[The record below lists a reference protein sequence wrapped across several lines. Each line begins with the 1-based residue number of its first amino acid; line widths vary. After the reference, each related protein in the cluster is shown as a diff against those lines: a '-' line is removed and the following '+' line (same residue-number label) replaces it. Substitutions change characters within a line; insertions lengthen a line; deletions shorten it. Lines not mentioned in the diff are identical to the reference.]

1 MRAGCSYGGVQEC
14 EEERQYWLF
23 AERDANKAFDKKMN
37 GNTIRNQSL
46 FLKGIKRCF
55 GKK

>member
-1 MRAGCSYGGVQEC
+1 MRAGGSYGGVQEC